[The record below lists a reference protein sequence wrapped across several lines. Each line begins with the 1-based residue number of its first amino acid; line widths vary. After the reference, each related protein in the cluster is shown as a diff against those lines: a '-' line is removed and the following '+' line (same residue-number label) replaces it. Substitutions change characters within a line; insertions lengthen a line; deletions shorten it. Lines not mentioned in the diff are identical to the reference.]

1 MAITGII
8 LMGYVL
14 AHMVGNLKLYLG
26 PEAINTYGEWLREL
40 GEPAFPRTVLLWL
53 MRTALIAAFVFHI
66 HAAYSLTLMNRA
78 ARPVGYASRRD
89 YVAANFASRTMR
101 WTGIIIL
108 LFVVFH
114 LMDLTW
120 GNANPD
126 FVKGDVYANMVASF
140 QRVPVAIIY
149 VIANLALGLHLY
161 HGTWSLF
168 QSMGWNNRRFNHW
181 RRYFAVA
188 FALLITV
195 GNVTFPIAVVT
206 GIVS

>member
-101 WTGIIIL
+101 WTGVIVL